1 MCARYKLAVGKSRQA
16 TYKIVESVFGMR
28 GGGMEVQYV
37 RTLTLLDSLLGVSI
51 SDEILIAVYY
61 TRHSMKSRVA
71 CPFLF
76 VKNCK

>member
-1 MCARYKLAVGKSRQA
+1 MCARYELAVGTSRQA

-51 SDEILIAVYY
+51 SDEILIAVYD
-61 TRHSMKSRVA
+61 TRHSMNLKQSL
-71 CPFLF
+71 PFSLCQ
-76 VKNCK
+76 KL